1 MLPEIKII
9 EKPDWVSWDDIK
21 RCLVDAHAVNRARGI
36 NMAHYQWPAEKIR
49 EYIGHDGVILVALDG
64 KKVVGTAAI
73 SRKVSD
79 GWFAKGE
86 YAYMCFAS
94 VLPQYNG
101 QGIYSRLIQL
111 REKIALEQNY
121 TVFVLDTH
129 EKNTKI
135 RKISQSN
142 DYSLVGYFRT
152 MNNDHY
158 NVILAKWVAGCPYSK
173 LYCKFRFNLSWIKA
187 HLYVMLKSVK
197 SIFNII

>member
-21 RCLVDAHAVNRARGI
+21 QCLVDAHAVNRARGI

-142 DYSLVGYFRT
+142 GYRLVGYIRAKS
-152 MNNDHY
+152 NDHY
-158 NVILAKWVAGCPYSK
+158 NVVMAKWPAVRPHSK
-173 LYCKFRFNLSWIKA
+173 LYCRFRFYISWIRA
-187 HLYVMLKSVK
+187 HLGVAWHNMKKS
-197 SIFNII
+197 